1 VAQESSDSDGRER
14 LQVALRYRFRDP
26 RFLEIALTH
35 RSHVYEQGSDDQ
47 SSYER
52 LEFLGDALLGL
63 LVSDWLYRDDE
74 TAAEGVLSRRRQ
86 SVVRTSTLAEVA
98 TRLGLGQA
106 IRLGRGEE
114 GTGGREK
121 PSILADAFESVLGAI
136 YLDGG
141 IRSARAFLRREL
153 GPDLRE
159 TRGASWTSD
168 DFKTRLQEAV
178 QARLQEIPR
187 YRIVSTTGPDHAL
200 EFTVEVR
207 VGETILGR
215 GTGTNRKRAEQEA
228 AGEALRRWVAEG
240 D

>member
-1 VAQESSDSDGRER
+1 MPQESSESDWLER
-14 LQVALRYRFRDP
+14 LQVSLRYRFRDP
-26 RFLEIALTH
+26 TLLETALTH
-35 RSHVYEQGSDDQ
+35 RSRVYEQGAGAS

-74 TAAEGVLSRRRQ
+74 AAAEGLLSRRRQ
-86 SVVRTSTLAEVA
+86 SVVRASTLAAVA

-114 GTGGREK
+114 RTGGRQK
-121 PSILADAFESVLGAI
+121 TSLLADAFESVLGAI

-141 IRSARAFLRREL
+141 MRSARAFLRREL

-178 QARLQEIPR
+178 QARLQQIPC

-207 VGETILGR
+207 VADRILGH

-228 AGEALRRWVAEG
+228 ASQALGRWTAEG
-240 D
+240 E